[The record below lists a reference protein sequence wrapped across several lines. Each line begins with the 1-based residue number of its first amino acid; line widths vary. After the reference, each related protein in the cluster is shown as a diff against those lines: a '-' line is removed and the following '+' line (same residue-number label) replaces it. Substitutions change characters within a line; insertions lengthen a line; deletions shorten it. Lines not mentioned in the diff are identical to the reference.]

1 MISKFHCLKIFC
13 FLNIFLYTD
22 IILVHDYFDLNM
34 DVFSF
39 VFSNKGHHHDI
50 INYQCIIV
58 KFTILLGTLLF
69 MYFSIALWLLYGE
82 KLL

>member
-13 FLNIFLYTD
+13 FLKIFLYTD

-39 VFSNKGHHHDI
+39 VFSNKRHHHDI

-69 MYFSIALWLLYGE
+69 MYFSIALWLL
-82 KLL
+82 

>member
-13 FLNIFLYTD
+13 FLNIFVYTD

-39 VFSNKGHHHDI
+39 VFSNKRHHHDN

-69 MYFSIALWLLYGE
+69 MYFSIALWLL
-82 KLL
+82 

>member
-13 FLNIFLYTD
+13 FLNTFLYTD
-22 IILVHDYFDLNM
+22 ISLVHDYFDLNM

-39 VFSNKGHHHDI
+39 VFSNKRHHHDI

-69 MYFSIALWLLYGE
+69 MYFSIALWLL
-82 KLL
+82 

>member
-13 FLNIFLYTD
+13 FLNIFSYTD
-22 IILVHDYFDLNM
+22 ISLVHDYFDLNM

-39 VFSNKGHHHDI
+39 VFSNKRHHHDI

-69 MYFSIALWLLYGE
+69 MYFSIALWLL
-82 KLL
+82 

>member
-1 MISKFHCLKIFC
+1 MISKFHCLRIFC
-13 FLNIFLYTD
+13 FLNIVLYTD

-39 VFSNKGHHHDI
+39 VFSNKRHHHDI

-69 MYFSIALWLLYGE
+69 MYFSIVLWLL
-82 KLL
+82 

>member
-39 VFSNKGHHHDI
+39 VFGNKRHHHDI

-69 MYFSIALWLLYGE
+69 MYFSIALWLL
-82 KLL
+82 

>member
-39 VFSNKGHHHDI
+39 VFSNKRHHHDI

-69 MYFSIALWLLYGE
+69 MYFSIVLWLL
-82 KLL
+82 

>member
-22 IILVHDYFDLNM
+22 ISLVHDYFDLNM

-39 VFSNKGHHHDI
+39 VFSNKRHHHDI

-69 MYFSIALWLLYGE
+69 MYFSIALWLL
-82 KLL
+82 

>member
-34 DVFSF
+34 DVFRL
-39 VFSNKGHHHDI
+39 VFSNKRHHHDI
-50 INYQCIIV
+50 INYHCIIV

-69 MYFSIALWLLYGE
+69 MYFSIALWLL
-82 KLL
+82 

>member
-13 FLNIFLYTD
+13 FLNIFVYTD

-39 VFSNKGHHHDI
+39 VFSNKRHHHNI

-69 MYFSIALWLLYGE
+69 MYFSIAL
-82 KLL
+82 

>member
-13 FLNIFLYTD
+13 FLINFLYTD

-39 VFSNKGHHHDI
+39 VFSNKRHHHDI

-69 MYFSIALWLLYGE
+69 MYFSIALWLL
-82 KLL
+82 

>member
-13 FLNIFLYTD
+13 FLNIFVYTD

-39 VFSNKGHHHDI
+39 VFSNKRHHHDI

-69 MYFSIALWLLYGE
+69 MYFSIAL
-82 KLL
+82 